1 MPSGLFGIEH
11 SNRTVDDHW
20 GKNCFN
26 SSFPTATAC
35 YMLANN
41 ISAIYIRLD
50 CIDGQLCVSLMKY
63 QFVKCFGVVTS
74 NRQICISVLN
84 QYLNRISNIHLMLLM
99 ESTSL

>member
-41 ISAIYIRLD
+41 IPRLYRLD
-50 CIDGQLCVSLMKY
+50 CIDGQLCVVADEI

-74 NRQICISVLN
+74 NRQICILVLN
-84 QYLNRISNIHLMLLM
+84 QYLNRISSTHLMLSM